1 MLPTGDIIRALRNE
15 RNISQ
20 ERLGKKIGVTRSMIA
35 LYESGERLPSLS
47 ALIELSRAL
56 GVTTDHLLGVSQE
69 KGTYLDVSG
78 LTPKQIDSL
87 DAIIENYRECN
98 RAGNIEREE

>member
-47 ALIELSRAL
+47 ALIELSRVL
-56 GVTTDHLLGVSQE
+56 GVTTDYLLGVSQE
-69 KGTYLDVSG
+69 KGTFLDVSG

-98 RAGNIEREE
+98 RAGNIESEV

>member
-56 GVTTDHLLGVSQE
+56 GVTTDYLLGVSQE

-87 DAIIENYRECN
+87 DAIIENYRECD
-98 RAGNIEREE
+98 RAGNIESEV

>member
-1 MLPTGDIIRALRNE
+1 MLQTGDIIRALRNE

-56 GVTTDHLLGVSQE
+56 GVTTDYLLGVSQE
-69 KGTYLDVSG
+69 KGTFLDVSG

-87 DAIIENYRECN
+87 DAIIDNYRECN
-98 RAGNIEREE
+98 RAGNIESEV

>member
-47 ALIELSRAL
+47 ALIELSRVL
-56 GVTTDHLLGVSQE
+56 GVTTDYLLGVSQE
-69 KGTYLDVSG
+69 KGTFLDVSG

-87 DAIIENYRECN
+87 DAIIENYRECD
-98 RAGNIEREE
+98 RAGNIESEV

>member
-47 ALIELSRAL
+47 ALIELSHVL
-56 GVTTDHLLGVSQE
+56 GVTTDYLLGVSQE
-69 KGTYLDVSG
+69 KGTFLDVSG

-98 RAGNIEREE
+98 RAGNVEGEV

>member
-56 GVTTDHLLGVSQE
+56 GVTTDYLLGVSQE
-69 KGTYLDVSG
+69 KGTFLDVSG

-87 DAIIENYRECN
+87 DAIIENYRECD
-98 RAGNIEREE
+98 RAGNIESEV

>member
-20 ERLGKKIGVTRSMIA
+20 EQLGKKIGVTRSMIA

-56 GVTTDHLLGVSQE
+56 GVTTDYLLGVSQE
-69 KGTYLDVSG
+69 KGTFLDVSG

-98 RAGNIEREE
+98 SAGNMESEL